1 MILAHGLLNPALRAT
16 FFVACAIV
24 TWVVYWKIVSPRY
37 PRLSRVWELAAWVFL
52 LILGVASLATM
63 VWVPDVVDDDDQA
76 VLAWLG
82 MNSSLGALVV
92 CFTCWVLNRK
102 PSHDTTTS
110 VPVPCLGRATVIA
123 AIGALAWCG
132 IWVFLAALEEPLI
145 LQRRSS
151 GLGYFLACLIVGVV
165 SWLFLMSAVTATL
178 LPTKFGKAT
187 VVTILF
193 SVIGAVV
200 VGMVLVVLS
209 TCCSA
214 FG

>member
-1 MILAHGLLNPALRAT
+1 MSDFARSLLKRT
-16 FFVACAIV
+16 G
-24 TWVVYWKIVSPRY
+24 VS
-37 PRLSRVWELAAWVFL
+37 
-52 LILGVASLATM
+52 GKKT
-63 VWVPDVVDDDDQA
+63 
-76 VLAWLG
+76 
-82 MNSSLGALVV
+82 
-92 CFTCWVLNRK
+92 
-102 PSHDTTTS
+102 
-110 VPVPCLGRATVIA
+110 
-123 AIGALAWCG
+123 
-132 IWVFLAALEEPLI
+132 WVFLAALEEPLI

-151 GLGYFLACLIVGVV
+151 GLGYFLACLSAGVV